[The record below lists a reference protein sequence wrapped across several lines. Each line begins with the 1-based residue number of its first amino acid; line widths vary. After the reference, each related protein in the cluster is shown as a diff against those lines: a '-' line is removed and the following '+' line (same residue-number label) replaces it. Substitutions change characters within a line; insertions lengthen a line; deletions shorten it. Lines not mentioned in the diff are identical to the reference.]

1 MFQLTTRTVQVHAFD
16 TPFPLLDAADPL
28 LWWRDGEGMLGIGR
42 ALTLTFSGPERFD
55 QARRVWKSVADS
67 AHQLGAAAEPGTG
80 LATFGAFAFDD
91 AAAVPSVLVVPSLLI
106 TQRGGR
112 TWATRVIES
121 SAGASVDDRLDPDRI
136 RAEVDH
142 LLAAS
147 ADRRAHRAADLA
159 ADSVATL
166 HADADAPERHAHAV
180 RRALDLIEHGTLQK
194 VVVARSERASLPAGF
209 DLPTV
214 LQRLEAAYP
223 SCWNF
228 CVDGFFGASPE
239 TLVEA
244 HRGRVHARVLA
255 GTRPRDANPAV
266 DDLARDLLTS
276 SKDQHEHAL
285 AAQSLLDTLAP
296 HVRDLGADGPFVL
309 ELPNVLHLATDVD
322 AELADGADVLTLIA
336 AVHPT
341 AAVAGVPREASLQ
354 TISEIEGVNRGRYAG
369 PVGWIDASGD
379 GEWAIGLR
387 SAQRIGSTITAWAGG
402 GIVAGSVPEQE
413 FAETSAKLQP
423 IRQALAG

>member
-1 MFQLTTRTVQVHAFD
+1 M
-16 TPFPLLDAADPL
+16 
-28 LWWRDGEGMLGIGR
+28 
-42 ALTLTFSGPERFD
+42 
-55 QARRVWKSVADS
+55 SVADS
-67 AHQLGAAAEPGTG
+67 ARQLGAAAEPGTG
-80 LATFGAFAFDD
+80 LVAFGALAFDD
-91 AAAVPSVLVVPSLLI
+91 SAAVPSVLVVPSLLI
-106 TQRGGR
+106 TRRGGC
-112 TWATRVIES
+112 TWATRVVDS
-121 SAGASVDDRLDPDRI
+121 SAGSSVDDQLDPDRI
-136 RAEVDH
+136 RAEVDQ

-147 ADRRAHRAADLA
+147 AGRRARRATALA

-166 HADADAPERHAHAV
+166 HADADAREQHVAAV
-180 RRALDLIEHGTLQK
+180 RRALDLIDRGTLQK
-194 VVVARSERASLPAGF
+194 VVVARSEQASLPAGF
-209 DLPTV
+209 DLSTV
-214 LQRLEAAYP
+214 LQRLESVYP

-244 HRGRVHARVLA
+244 HHGQVHARVLA
-255 GTRPRDANPAV
+255 GTRPRGAGSAV
-266 DDLARDLLTS
+266 DDLGHDLLTS
-276 SKDQHEHAL
+276 AKDQHEHAL
-285 AAQSLLDTLAP
+285 AAQSLLDALAP
-296 HVRDLGADGPFVL
+296 HVRGLQTDGPGIL

-322 AELADGADVLTLIA
+322 AELADGADVLALVA

-341 AAVAGVPREASLQ
+341 AAVAGVPRETSLQ
-354 TISEIEGVNRGRYAG
+354 AIGSIEGANRGRYAG

-413 FAETSAKLQP
+413 FDETSAKLQP